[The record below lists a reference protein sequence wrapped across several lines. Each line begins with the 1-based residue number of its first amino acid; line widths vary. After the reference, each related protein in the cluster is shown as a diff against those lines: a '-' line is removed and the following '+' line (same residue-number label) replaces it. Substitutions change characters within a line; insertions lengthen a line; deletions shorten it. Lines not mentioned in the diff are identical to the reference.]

1 MRREQEWHELEALA
15 APAGPA
21 DWRRVFELVDRHGRY
36 VDRTGELEVRH
47 EIPGA
52 HQIVASMA
60 AVGWYMSWRANF
72 DDGTRQGKPG
82 SKIPGGD
89 IYGGAGRLAV
99 ACDLH
104 QRTAKRACV
113 QLREAGWI
121 RVTRLGGL
129 YGIPATAPSIYQL
142 TIPHLYGE
150 FLARLHGMPQAAAPA
165 DPRRGRHARAGELP
179 EPASRT

>member
-1 MRREQEWHELEALA
+1 MRRELEWKELEALA
-15 APAGPA
+15 TPAAPA
-21 DWRRVFELVDRHGRY
+21 DWRPVFALVDRKGRY

-47 EIPGA
+47 KIPGA

-60 AVGWYMSWRANF
+60 AVAWYMSWRANF
-72 DDGTRQGKPG
+72 DDGTRAGRPG
-82 SKIPGGD
+82 SRVPGGD

-104 QRTAKRACV
+104 QRTAKRACA

-121 RVTRLGGL
+121 RVTRPGGL
-129 YGIPATAPSIYQL
+129 YGIPATAPSVYQL

-150 FLARLHGMPQAAAPA
+150 FLARLYGVPQAAAAA
-165 DPRRGRHARAGELP
+165 DTRRGRHARPGDQP
-179 EPASRT
+179 PSRT

>member
-1 MRREQEWHELEALA
+1 MRRELEWKELEALA
-15 APAGPA
+15 VPAGPA
-21 DWRRVFELVDRHGRY
+21 DWRRVFEVVDRKGRY

-52 HQIVASMA
+52 HQISAPMA
-60 AVGWYMSWRANF
+60 AIAWYMKDRANF
-72 DDGTRQGKPG
+72 DDGTRAGRPG

-89 IYGGAGRLAV
+89 IYGGHSRLAV

-104 QRTAKRACV
+104 QRTAKKACALLRA
-113 QLREAGWI
+113 AGWI
-121 RVTRLGGL
+121 RVTRPGGL

-150 FLARLHGMPQAAAPA
+150 FLARLHGVPQAAAPA
-165 DPRRGRHARAGELP
+165 DPRRGRHAAPSERP
-179 EPASRT
+179 VPDRMT